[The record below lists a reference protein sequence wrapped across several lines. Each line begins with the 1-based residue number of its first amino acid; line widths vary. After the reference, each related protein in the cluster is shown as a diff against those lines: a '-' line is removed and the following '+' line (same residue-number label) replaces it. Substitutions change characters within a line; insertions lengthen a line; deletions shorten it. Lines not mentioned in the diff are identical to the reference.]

1 MTAHAGPRTRWL
13 LARHGQS
20 VANAGEWL
28 SGHTDVDLTPRGEAE
43 ARALGEQLRSHRITH
58 VVSSDLTRA
67 ARTARIALDDRPHAL
82 RTHAALRE
90 RDLGAWTGW
99 TVRELRESGAR
110 RVLDHLD
117 GRPPGG
123 ESLRDVACRAM
134 FSLARWDRG
143 EPVLVVSHGGLM
155 RALLG
160 LVADEVDAERLGRRY
175 VGNAELA
182 VLDLPLGTWEQVA
195 RGLRG

>member
-1 MTAHAGPRTRWL
+1 MTGRHGRRTRWL

-20 VANAGEWL
+20 VANDGQWL
-28 SGHTDVDLTPRGEAE
+28 SGHTDVDLTLRGEAE
-43 ARALGEQLRSHRITH
+43 ARALGEQLRPHRIVH

-67 ARTARIALDDRPHAL
+67 ARTARIALEDRPHAL
-82 RTHAALRE
+82 VTDAALRE

-99 TVRELRESGAR
+99 TVRDLQESGAR

-134 FSLARWDRG
+134 VALGRWDAG

-160 LVADEVDAERLGRRY
+160 LVADEVDVERVGRRY

-182 VLDLPLGTWEQVA
+182 VLDLPLGTWGRVA